1 MSGVEKYVPKNL
13 RSLVSDVPNKA
24 EYQPVELQ
32 TDQVLSTDDL
42 QQQIEE
48 ARKGKAK
55 VDSKYVGF
63 ELQERGHLFDYEFDY
78 STFLS
83 NISHCIKEGK
93 ERRRNRAEDLYKEKI
108 HMTNSPT
115 AEKKNFDE

>member
-32 TDQVLSTDDL
+32 TDKVLSTDDL
-42 QQQIEE
+42 QKQIEE

-63 ELQERGHLFDYEFDY
+63 QLEERGHLFDYEFDY
-78 STFLS
+78 NKFLS

-93 ERRRNRAEDLYKEKI
+93 RRRVERADDLYREKI

-115 AEKKNFDE
+115 AEQKKFDE